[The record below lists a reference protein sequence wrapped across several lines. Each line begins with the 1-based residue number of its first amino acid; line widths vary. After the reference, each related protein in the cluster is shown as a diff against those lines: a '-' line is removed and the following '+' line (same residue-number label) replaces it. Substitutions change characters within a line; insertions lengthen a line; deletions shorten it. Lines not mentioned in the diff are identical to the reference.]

1 MSMLS
6 IKKRCCVFLALIS
19 SAGFTSHLQ
28 ATYHLMQIE
37 QVIAGVEGDTS
48 AQAIQ
53 LRMRISGQGV
63 AIAGKRLIAY
73 DAQGL
78 NPVVLFTF
86 PSNVSNNVAG
96 ARILLAT
103 SSFASHVSPSI
114 TPDFIL
120 TNAIP
125 ASYLA
130 AGSLTF
136 VENTLYSTVW
146 WWRLSW
152 GGTGYTGPTTGSTI
166 NDEGL
171 DGDYGPPWPGSLPS
185 GGIDAL
191 QFQGL
196 ASAPSTTNA
205 DDYSL
210 TSGGAVF
217 TNNGGSSGTVQS
229 STPVPCPADCSNGD
243 GSVNVTDLLAL
254 LAQWGQVGAACDI
267 GGDNTVNVTDLLALL
282 AAWGAC
288 P

>member
-1 MSMLS
+1 MLS
-6 IKKRCCVFLALIS
+6 IKKRFCVFLAVMS
-19 SAGFTSHLQ
+19 PAGFTSHLQ

-37 QVIAGVEGDTS
+37 QVIAGVDGDTS

-53 LRMRISGQGV
+53 LRMRFGFQNV
-63 AIAGKRLIAY
+63 VAGKRLIAY

-78 NPVVLFTF
+78 NPVVLLTI
-86 PSNVSNNVAG
+86 PTNVGNGAAG

-152 GGTGYTGPTTGSTI
+152 GGTGYTGPKTGSTF
-166 NDEGL
+166 NDV
-171 DGDYGPPWPGSLPS
+171 DGDYGRWPGSLPS
-185 GGIDAL
+185 SGIDAL
-191 QFQGL
+191 QFQGV
-196 ASAPSTTNA
+196 ASALSTTNA
-205 DDYSL
+205 ADYSL

-217 TNNGGSSGTVQS
+217 TNNVNSSGTVQS
-229 STPVPCPADCSNGD
+229 SGGPLPCPADCSNGD

-254 LAQWGQVGAACDI
+254 LAAWGQVGSSCDI
-267 GGDNTVNVTDLLALL
+267 AGVGDTVNVTDLLALL
-282 AAWGAC
+282 AAWGSC

>member
-1 MSMLS
+1 MYS
-6 IKKRCCVFLALIS
+6 INKQFCVFLTVIS
-19 SAGFTSHLQ
+19 SAGLTSPPQ
-28 ATYHLMQIE
+28 ITSDLMQIE

-53 LRMRISGQGV
+53 LRMRFVGQNLTYTN
-63 AIAGKRLIAY
+63 RLKAH

-78 NPVVLFTF
+78 NPVVLFAF
-86 PSNVSNNVAG
+86 PLTNVSNNAAG
-96 ARILLAT
+96 SRILLAT

-120 TNAIP
+120 TNTIP

-130 AGSLTF
+130 AGSLTYEDRF
-136 VENTLYSTVW
+136 GTV

-152 GGTGYTGPTTGSTI
+152 GGAGYTGPTTGNFI
-166 NDEGL
+166 NDA
-171 DGDYGPPWPGSLPS
+171 DSDFGPPWPGSLPS
-185 GGIDAL
+185 VGIDAL

-196 ASAPSTTNA
+196 ASALSTTNTA
-205 DDYSL
+205 DYSL

-217 TNNGGSSGTVQS
+217 TNNGGSSGTVQAS
-229 STPVPCPADCSNGD
+229 APVPCPADCGNGD

-254 LAQWGQVGAACDI
+254 LAQWGQVGTACDI
-267 GGDNTVNVTDLLALL
+267 AGTTSVNVTDLLALL
-282 AAWGAC
+282 AAWGPC

>member
-1 MSMLS
+1 MLS
-6 IKKRCCVFLALIS
+6 ITKRFCVLLAVMS
-19 SAGFTSHLQ
+19 SAGFTYYLP
-28 ATYHLMQIE
+28 ATFHLMQIE

-53 LRMRISGQGV
+53 LRTRSLYQGL
-63 AIAGKRLIAY
+63 AILGKRLVAY

-78 NPVVLFTF
+78 NPVVLLTI
-86 PSNVSNNVAG
+86 PGNVFNNATG

-114 TPDFIL
+114 TPDFIM

-136 VENTLYSTVW
+136 EDSFSTV

-152 GGTGYTGPTTGSTI
+152 GGGGYLGPTDGSI
-166 NDEGL
+166 LNDV
-171 DGDYGPPWPGSLPS
+171 DGNYGIWPGSLPS
-185 GGIDAL
+185 VGIEAL
-191 QFQGL
+191 QFTGVAADL
-196 ASAPSTTNA
+196 STTNA
-205 DDYSL
+205 ADYSL
-210 TSGGAVF
+210 TPAGAVF
-217 TNNGGSSGTVQS
+217 TNNAGISGTVVS
-229 STPVPCPADCSNGD
+229 GGPLPCPADCSGVGD

-254 LAQWGQVGAACDI
+254 LAAWGQVGSGCDLA
-267 GGDNTVNVTDLLALL
+267 GSNTVNVTDLLALL